1 MDRLQVN
8 DALEHAH
15 TTIEAV
21 SAHLSERHSTKLE
34 LIIIW
39 LIVVEV
45 VLAGDLPGGGEVLI
59 QRGGAG
65 FDGVLGAA
73 RVLARSVLSLAPLL
87 LLDILPKLLLV
98 TTILTWPLA

>member
-45 VLAGDLPGGGEVLI
+45 VLAGAEHVPHEWLPW
-59 QRGGAG
+59 
-65 FDGVLGAA
+65 AA
-73 RVLARSVLSLAPLL
+73 SER
-87 LLDILPKLLLV
+87 
-98 TTILTWPLA
+98 